1 MAQPSHRDQLV
12 KGAIKC
18 LQTKGYAR
26 TTARDIATASGAN
39 LASIGY
45 HFGSKEAL
53 LNEAMIRLFSR
64 RNWQVGER
72 TLAPEN
78 ASPLERLTAMF
89 NAVGDVFNAPR
100 PLFVSFVEALAAAGR
115 SEDLREQLATHY
127 RDARQGIAAAVA
139 AIFDPAGGHVGDDAE
154 VMASLLMALFD
165 GLVLQWLLYPDAT
178 PSGQELI
185 DALVKT
191 MTVALNEKPRR
202 THTASRDGG
211 RRRTARKT
219 GAARG

>member
-64 RNWQVGER
+64 RNWQVLDGTPFGLSKDE
-72 TLAPEN
+72 
-78 ASPLERLTAMF
+78 
-89 NAVGDVFNAPR
+89 NAPR
-100 PLFVSFVEALAAAGR
+100 AVNMRCDVVVCCCSSTRR
-115 SEDLREQLATHY
+115 S
-127 RDARQGIAAAVA
+127 
-139 AIFDPAGGHVGDDAE
+139 
-154 VMASLLMALFD
+154 
-165 GLVLQWLLYPDAT
+165 
-178 PSGQELI
+178 
-185 DALVKT
+185 
-191 MTVALNEKPRR
+191 
-202 THTASRDGG
+202 
-211 RRRTARKT
+211 
-219 GAARG
+219 